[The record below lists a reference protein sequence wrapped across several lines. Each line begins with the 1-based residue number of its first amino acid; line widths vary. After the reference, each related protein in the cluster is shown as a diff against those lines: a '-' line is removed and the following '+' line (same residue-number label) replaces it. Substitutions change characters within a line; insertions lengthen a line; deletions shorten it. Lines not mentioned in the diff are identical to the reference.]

1 MEAEKNKKI
10 KKIRV
15 PKAKT
20 EKASKPPKEFK
31 PPKTA
36 FGRSMRAL
44 YTLTVM
50 QLKDKFSFSFAA
62 DKKGAIMKISS
73 YVLGFIVITAACFG
87 VIYLLG
93 FLNLFSLGGF
103 VPVSAM
109 TVIFTVM
116 LGLSIITCLVGLTDT
131 LYFSNDNQV
140 LLAFPVAPNIVFLSK
155 LNVYYFSEVIK
166 NFLFIVPLFLA
177 YGMCYSF
184 VWYYYFWI
192 LFCFLLI
199 AAIPVIIAALLSLVY
214 MWVKIFL
221 KKYPIVNSLLV
232 FAVLI
237 GAFTFLIYLITLLP
251 ENINI
256 IANWGTTFWEIQAF
270 LNGWSNVLS
279 PVRSLV
285 DVMVGRGASP
295 YTMTLFS
302 QFTVVT
308 LAIILSSIIAVGLIA
323 FFLAKPMFFKM
334 ATKPFEFSKKKIA
347 HDYKLSKQEL
357 ESQVGAYIFKI
368 KNEQFRND
376 ERKYRFIINKAW
388 KENFFTSKR
397 VSPRRIAR
405 ILKEVSGLDFEY
417 KKIDE
422 NIDLK
427 HAGPAFIILKDF
439 DINHLVLLKRFNK
452 ISYYLFDPIH
462 LEKKNFSA
470 KTPFLS
476 SLFKEFVLSL
486 RAPEIIISNFVLF
499 SITPLAVLLL
509 NKIFSAMNTKIMGG
523 YMVVAVNVLIILLLM
538 LSSSISFAS
547 IYSKEGASSYLLK
560 SAPVNY
566 TKNLLSKLV
575 INTFVMLMSTVAT
588 GIIFYMTNKQ
598 NLSGVWLLFIAIF
611 FVYLG
616 HVLWSAEL
624 DFMNPQDKI
633 YATTGTNVSNPN
645 ETKSTVFAFV
655 IAFVL
660 ALITFFLLDEDINVA
675 FIKILF
681 VGIIFFGVRLYLFI
695 TRIRVYNTER
705 GETGK

>member
-1 MEAEKNKKI
+1 MEAETNKKI
-10 KKIRV
+10 KQTRV
-15 PKAKT
+15 PKEKT
-20 EKASKPPKEFK
+20 DKLKKPSQDPKKPGTTFK
-31 PPKTA
+31 E
-36 FGRSMRAL
+36 SMKAL
-44 YTLTVM
+44 YILTVM

-62 DKKGAIMKISS
+62 DKKAAIMKIAT
-73 YVLGFIVITAACFG
+73 YVIGFILITAACFG
-87 VIYLLG
+87 AIYLLG

-109 TVIFTVM
+109 TVVFTVM
-116 LGLSIITCLVGLTDT
+116 LALSIVACVAGLTDT
-131 LYFSNDNQV
+131 LYFSKDNQV

-155 LNVYYFSEVIK
+155 LNVYYFSEIIK

-177 YGMCYSF
+177 YGLCYNF

-192 LFCFLLI
+192 LLCFLLI

-221 KKYPIVNSLLV
+221 KKYPIVNSITVFTLLAGV
-232 FAVLI
+232 FTLI
-237 GAFTFLIYLITLLP
+237 IFLITLLP

-256 IANWGTTFWEIQAF
+256 IANWGSTFWDIQNF
-270 LNGWSNVLS
+270 LNGWSKVLS
-279 PVRSLV
+279 PIRSLV

-302 QFTVVT
+302 QFT
-308 LAIILSSIIAVGLIA
+308 LQALGIILATIIGVGLIA
-323 FFLAKPMFFKM
+323 FFLAKPMFFRM

-347 HDYKLSKQEL
+347 HDYKLAKQEL
-357 ESQVGAYIFKI
+357 ENQIGAYIFKI
-368 KNEQFRND
+368 KDEQYRSD
-376 ERKYRFIINKAW
+376 EQKYHSILNKAW
-388 KENFFTSKR
+388 KENFFTSKK
-397 VSPRRIAR
+397 VSPRRIVR
-405 ILKEVSGLDFEY
+405 ILKDVSGLDFEY
-417 KKIDE
+417 EKLDE
-422 NIDLK
+422 NADLK
-427 HAGPAFIILKDF
+427 HSGPAFIILKDYG
-439 DINHLVLLKRFNK
+439 INHLVLLKKFNK
-452 ISYYLFDPIH
+452 LSYYLFDPIH

-476 SLFKEFVLSL
+476 SLFKEMVLSV
-486 RAPEIIISNFVLF
+486 RAPEIIISNFILF
-499 SITPLAVLLL
+499 AVTPLATFLL

-523 YMVVAVNVLIILLLM
+523 YMVVGVNVLIILLLM

-547 IYSKEGASSYLLK
+547 IYSKEGTSSYLLK

-575 INTFVMLMSTVAT
+575 INTFVMLLSTVAT
-588 GIIFYMTNKQ
+588 AIIFFLTNKQ
-598 NLSGVWLLFIAIF
+598 NLGGVWLLFIAIF
-611 FVYLG
+611 FIYLG

-633 YATTGTNVSNPN
+633 YATTGVNISNPN

-655 IAFVL
+655 IAIVM
-660 ALITFFLLDEDINVA
+660 ALISFFLINEDIRVA
-675 FIKILF
+675 FIKILAI
-681 VGIIFFGVRLYLFI
+681 GIIFFGVRLYLFM